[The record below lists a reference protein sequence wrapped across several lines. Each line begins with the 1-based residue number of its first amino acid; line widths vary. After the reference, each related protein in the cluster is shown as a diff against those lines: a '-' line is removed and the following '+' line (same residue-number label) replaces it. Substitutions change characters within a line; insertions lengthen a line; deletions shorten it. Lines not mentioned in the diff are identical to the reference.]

1 MIKFISFIV
10 IFLSL
15 IGNKLH
21 AQEVLSPGSRKSID
35 EFYKSNFSIF
45 DTIKKQNDT
54 LYFLPFKVE
63 HKLTIIDTV
72 SVKSTDSNFD
82 KVFVNSYIVSI
93 NGKNENISYY
103 RAPKSLDLNLNRELT
118 HTYQLPYN
126 VWNPEKIE
134 ISYWT
139 KDDVI
144 GLDLNQGTFSNW
156 SAGGYNSISGIIK
169 GDFKRFYEK
178 GRNQWGTELKVRYGV
193 NKQENQELRKTDD
206 VLTLNSTYGYR
217 TSVTSNWYYTGK
229 LTLNTQMANGYSYPN
244 VDTPI
249 SKIFAPAYLF
259 LGIGAEYSSKEKE
272 FQIYISPATQK
283 STFVLDDDLANSGA
297 FGVEKAIYD
306 DNNNLIRK
314 GKRSRNEIGF
324 LITNQYKKQL
334 FKNVVLDHKL
344 VVYTDYLHDFG
355 NIDVDWQLHLE
366 MKINN
371 YVKATLGGQLI
382 YDDDINIQKEVNGVM
397 VSQGPR
403 IQIKQLLS
411 IGLTYKL

>member
-1 MIKFISFIV
+1 MLFV
-10 IFLSL
+10 A
-15 IGNKLH
+15 NCV
-21 AQEVLSPGSRKSID
+21 AQEINTDKDIGYWER
-35 EFYKSNFSIF
+35 SNA
-45 DTIKKQNDT
+45 
-54 LYFLPFKVE
+54 V
-63 HKLTIIDTV
+63 
-72 SVKSTDSNFD
+72 
-82 KVFVNSYIVSI
+82 
-93 NGKNENISYY
+93 
-103 RAPKSLDLNLNRELT
+103 
-118 HTYQLPYN
+118 
-126 VWNPEKIE
+126 
-134 ISYWT
+134 
-139 KDDVI
+139 
-144 GLDLNQGTFSNW
+144 GLDLTQVSFVNW
-156 SAGGYNSISGIIK
+156 NAGGQNSISALAKGQFQRRFIK
-169 GDFKRFYEK
+169 GRFLW
-178 GRNQWGTELKVRYGV
+178 NNELITRYGF
-193 NKQENQELRKTDD
+193 NKQVDREYRKTDD
-206 VLTLNSTYGYR
+206 VIQLNSTAGYK
-217 TSVTSNWYYTGK
+217 TDSISNWYYTAK
-229 LTLNTQMANGYSYPN
+229 FNFNTQFTSGYNYPN
-244 VDTPI
+244 TDVAI
-249 SKIFAPAYLF
+249 SKPFAPAYVF
-259 LGIGAEYSSKEKE
+259 LGVGTEYVDKPRN
-272 FQIYISPATQK
+272 ITAYISPLTMKTTLVMDQR
-283 STFVLDDDLANSGA
+283 LADSGA